1 MLCLF
6 ACLFESVSV
15 CQDAGVENDPADSYW
30 YIYRH
35 GDGFPLRENKPITSS
50 SITFIFLS
58 SPSFPISYRYHS
70 PLSGS
75 DPRSPSLHLTLTPQP
90 PEGPLPPSTRCLT
103 RAALIYCPLLPLS
116 PIFPSCP
123 LTTPRFFSPPVLPLS
138 LHPSHWVMATRAGS
152 HPAAAW
158 DRHWSQTQS
167 LWGWGRS
174 HPFCTCTHPAQST
187 LYFLGCR
194 NYRSPHFTNAAN
206 RICLR

>member
-6 ACLFESVSV
+6 VCLFESVLV

-58 SPSFPISYRYHS
+58 SPSFPISYRHHS

-123 LTTPRFFSPPVLPLS
+123 LTTPRFFFSPTSPSTIPPSITLS
-138 LHPSHWVMATRAGS
+138 NGHQGRESPCSCLGQALITNTVTLGLRAKPSILYM
-152 HPAAAW
+152 
-158 DRHWSQTQS
+158 
-167 LWGWGRS
+167 
-174 HPFCTCTHPAQST
+174 FHPAQRT
-187 LYFLGCR
+187 LYFSGL
-194 NYRSPHFTNAAN
+194 
-206 RICLR
+206 